1 MTKEFTV
8 LLPKLGESITSATIV
23 QWFKKVGD
31 FVKLDEPL
39 VEVSTDK
46 VNSEIPS
53 PVSGVIKKI
62 EALDNQEL
70 DVGLALCVIE
80 IQDAQAPSIQKTQ
93 EIEKP
98 QAQQEVASSQNSDF
112 FSPVVLK
119 LANQHGISF
128 DILKKIKGTG
138 EGGRV
143 TKKDIESY
151 LEQPT
156 LKPQAQVKT
165 PVCAQVQSSPIAGQ
179 RIKMDPMR
187 KMIADN
193 MVKSFYTAPHASL
206 IDTLDVTDALKWI
219 ELNKAAFLQKYN
231 VKLSL
236 TAFIALACAKAL
248 KAFPLLNSQVQG
260 DEIVIADHVN
270 LGLAVAVGSGLLV
283 PVMNMAETY
292 DLPKMAQTIADKAI
306 RARDGKLMPSEVKEG
321 TFTLTNFGMGG
332 VQIGMPIIRFPE
344 VAILAVGT
352 ITKACLP
359 MDDSTIAIRSVVN
372 MTLTFDHRVVDGLYG
387 CGFINAMKNE
397 FKSLMA

>member
-1 MTKEFTV
+1 MSKEFTV
-8 LLPKLGESITSATIV
+8 QLPKLGESITSATIV

-31 FVKLDEPL
+31 EVKLDEPL
-39 VEVSTDK
+39 LEVSTDK

-53 PVSGVIKKI
+53 PVSGVITKI
-62 EALDNQEL
+62 LAHQNEEL
-70 DVGLALCVIE
+70 DVGLALCIIE
-80 IQDAQAPSIQKTQ
+80 VKDLKQSTPSAAL
-93 EIEKP
+93 ESKP
-98 QAQQEVASSQNSDF
+98 QVQTQTAPQEQTNEF
-112 FSPVVLK
+112 LSPVVLK
-119 LANQHGISF
+119 MAREHGISYET
-128 DILKKIKGTG
+128 LSKIQGTG

-143 TKKDIESY
+143 TKKDVENF
-151 LEQPT
+151 LQNKT
-156 LKPQAQVKT
+156 APQEIKAKT
-165 PVCAQVQSSPIAGQ
+165 TACAQAATPLAGQ

-187 KMIADN
+187 KMIAEN

-206 IDTLDVTDALKWI
+206 IDSIDVTDALKWI
-219 ELNKAAFLQKYN
+219 EANKQAFLQKYN

-248 KAFPLLNSQVQG
+248 KEFPLLNSQVQG
-260 DEIVIADHVN
+260 DEIVIHDHVN

-283 PVMNMAETY
+283 PVMQAAETF
-292 DLPKMAQTIADKAI
+292 DLGKMAQTIADKAS

-321 TFTLTNFGMGG
+321 SFTLTNFGMGG

-359 MDDSTIAIRSVVN
+359 MDDSTIAVRSIVN

-387 CGFINAMKNE
+387 CGFINAMKNA
-397 FKSLMA
+397 FKSLIG